1 MRTLIIA
8 TLAAAV
14 LPTCLAAAELPRKT
28 TAPPR
33 DVKVRPCPA
42 YGAGFVK
49 VEGSM
54 TCIKLGATISV
65 ESGRSH

>member
-1 MRTLIIA
+1 M
-8 TLAAAV
+8 LAL
-14 LPTCLAAAELPRKT
+14 LPTCVTAAELPRKT

-49 VEGSM
+49 IEGSS
-54 TCIKLGATISV
+54 TCIKLGGSISV
-65 ESGRSH
+65 ETTHSH